1 MEMKSYALAA
11 WLVLPLAL
19 GCGSDPKPPPEP
31 PPGPALAPPPPAAK
45 SSSNPKP
52 DDDPNKSQINIS
64 DEIRKKCGISE
75 TDAHFAYD
83 SANVRPDD
91 KRVLAQLAKCFK
103 DGPLA
108 GRHMR
113 LVGHADPRGED
124 EYNMLL
130 GQRRADNVKT
140 AVASEGLGQEQM
152 ETTSRGEMDASGS
165 DEGTWA
171 RDRRVDIVLAD

>member
-1 MEMKSYALAA
+1 MKSYALAA
-11 WLVLPLAL
+11 WLVSLPLAL

-31 PPGPALAPPPPAAK
+31 PPGPGLAPPPPVAK

-52 DDDPNKSQINIS
+52 EDDPNKSQINIS

-140 AVASEGLGQEQM
+140 AVAGEGLGQEQM
-152 ETTSRGEMDASGS
+152 ETTSRGEMDASGT